1 MKNIILYIALF
12 ISVLT
17 YMFWGLLPKGYFYL
31 GNGLF
36 ILMLCTYIF
45 YNDKKSFVKFCLFEL
60 SLSNLLQEI
69 CNTNTEFKFSE
80 LILIIV
86 IPALWYY
93 RNVLS
98 ND

>member
-1 MKNIILYIALF
+1 MLYIALF
-12 ISVLT
+12 ISILT
-17 YMFWGLLPKGYFYL
+17 YMFWELFPKGYFYI
-31 GNGLF
+31 GNALF

-45 YNDKKSFVKFCLFEL
+45 YKDKKSFVKFCLFEL

-69 CNTNTEFKFSE
+69 CNVNTKLEFSE
-80 LILIIV
+80 LVLIIV

-93 RNVLS
+93 RNVLR